1 MAAAWGRGR
10 AETGEWLEVYG
21 ETRPRSI
28 PLERI
33 LTTDADEAHPFT
45 AYLYV
50 WTLGYSGDARRTEVT
65 LLFPAEGDWRVKD
78 LQAVVYHLPP
88 VQEERAW
95 RDTLAKDLQVAGPL
109 LQAVGTVTAGL
120 TGFPELNAVA
130 SAVAH
135 LNARS
140 APQIQNDEWY
150 VRRVHDTVDE
160 TLYQG
165 VEWILPPSFV
175 NQIGT
180 RITGALLVQFIGAAP
195 AHTTPAELPTP
206 PLLAR
211 AVLTHGKEST
221 KLPGPGADTYVELP
235 LRVTPEEPLA

>member
-1 MAAAWGRGR
+1 MGAAWGRGH

-21 ETRPRSI
+21 ETEPRSI

-33 LTTDADEAHPFT
+33 LATDADEAHPFT

-130 SAVAH
+130 SAIAH

-160 TLYQG
+160 TLHQG

-180 RITGALLVQFIGAAP
+180 RVTGALLVQFIGAAP
-195 AHTTPAELPTP
+195 AHAAPAGLPTP
-206 PLLAR
+206 PLLAH
-211 AVLTHGKEST
+211 AILTHGKET
-221 KLPGPGADTYVELP
+221 THLPSPRANAHVRLP
-235 LRVTPEEPLA
+235 LRVTPEEPLT

>member
-1 MAAAWGRGR
+1 MGAAWSRGL

-21 ETRPRSI
+21 ETEPRSI

-33 LTTDADEAHPFT
+33 LATDSDEAHPFT

-50 WTLGYSGDARRTEVT
+50 WTLGYSRDARRMEVT

-95 RDTLAKDLQVAGPL
+95 RDTLARDLQVAGPIL
-109 LQAVGTVTAGL
+109 GAVTAGL
-120 TGFPELNAVA
+120 TGSPAFPDLNAVA
-130 SAVAH
+130 SIGAH

-165 VEWILPPSFV
+165 VEWTLPPSFV

-180 RITGALLVQFIGAAP
+180 RVTGALLVQFIGAA
-195 AHTTPAELPTP
+195 HTHTAPAELPTA
-206 PLLAR
+206 PLLAH
-211 AVLTHGKEST
+211 AMLTHGKET
-221 KLPGPGADTYVELP
+221 TRLPDPRADAHVRLP
-235 LRVTPEEPLA
+235 LRVTPEEPLT

>member
-1 MAAAWGRGR
+1 MAATWGRGR

-21 ETRPRSI
+21 ETAPRCI

-33 LTTDADEAHPFT
+33 FATDAEGAHPFT

-65 LLFPAEGDWRVKD
+65 LLFPAEGSWRVKD

-109 LQAVGTVTAGL
+109 LAAVGTVTAGL

-130 SAVAH
+130 SAAAH

-150 VRRVHDTVDE
+150 IRRVHDTVDE

-180 RITGALLVQFIGAAP
+180 RVTGALLVQFIGAAP
-195 AHTTPAELPTP
+195 AHEAPADNPAP

-211 AVLTHGKEST
+211 AILTHGKEST
-221 KLPGPGADTYVELP
+221 PLPGADAYVRLP
-235 LRVTPEEPLA
+235 LQVTPEEPLA